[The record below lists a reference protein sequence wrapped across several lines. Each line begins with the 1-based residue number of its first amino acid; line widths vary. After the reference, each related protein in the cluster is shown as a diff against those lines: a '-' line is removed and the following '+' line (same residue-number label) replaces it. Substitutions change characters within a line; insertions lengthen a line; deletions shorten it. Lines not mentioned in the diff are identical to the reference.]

1 MFIFRQ
7 IVKINH
13 QRHKYSERVQCL
25 TLGYYVAD
33 RIPIQNHQF
42 VCGVKH
48 NENSWCSALSKL
60 LY

>member
-13 QRHKYSERVQCL
+13 QRNKYSERVQCL
-25 TLGYYVAD
+25 TLGYYVVD

-48 NENSWCSALSKL
+48 NEKS
-60 LY
+60 